1 MKPQGLLLVL
11 SGPSGA
17 GKGTIC
23 QMLREKLPDL
33 AYSVSVTTRQARNGE
48 VDGVNYFFKS
58 VEEVKQMI
66 AEGELLEYAEVYGN
80 YYGTPRSYVMELLN
94 QGKDVILEKYQ
105 GGLVKADE
113 QAAQAREDLADK
125 KLIIYCARGRI
136 SQDLAEELRDR
147 GYDAFSLKGGYT
159 AWLLEQMK
167 NQQADEVCA
176 QVEKSIRKKFRKNIW
191 CKFTKAINQY
201 ELVKEGD
208 CIAVCISGGKDS
220 MLMAKLFQ
228 ELKLH
233 NKFPFEVKFVVMDPG
248 YSPENRKVI
257 EENARKLKV
266 PVHIFESDIFESVY
280 HIEKSPCYLCA
291 RMRRGY
297 LYNFAKELGCNKIAL
312 GHHYDDVIET
322 ILMGELT
329 SGAAARTMLY
339 AKGATENQA
348 MAYLQPIVIDTHP
361 LNNPWLNYSV
371 YLCNTLIPGVLML
384 LIFMVTVYSIGVEI
398 KDRTAREWLRM
409 SNNSIYIALAGKL
422 LPHTIV
428 FFIMG
433 IFYNVY
439 LYGFL
444 HFPCNSGIFPMIFAT
459 LCLVLA
465 SQCCGIVMIGTLPTL
480 RLGLSF
486 ASLWGVISFSISGF
500 SFPVMAMHPVLQAL
514 SNLFP
519 LRHYFLIYVDQALNG
534 YSMAYSWT
542 NYMALLIFMMLP
554 FFVVHRLKEALVY
567 YKYIP

>member
-1 MKPQGLLLVL
+1 
-11 SGPSGA
+11 
-17 GKGTIC
+17 
-23 QMLREKLPDL
+23 
-33 AYSVSVTTRQARNGE
+33 
-48 VDGVNYFFKS
+48 
-58 VEEVKQMI
+58 
-66 AEGELLEYAEVYGN
+66 
-80 YYGTPRSYVMELLN
+80 
-94 QGKDVILEKYQ
+94 
-105 GGLVKADE
+105 
-113 QAAQAREDLADK
+113 
-125 KLIIYCARGRI
+125 
-136 SQDLAEELRDR
+136 
-147 GYDAFSLKGGYT
+147 
-159 AWLLEQMK
+159 
-167 NQQADEVCA
+167 
-176 QVEKSIRKKFRKNIW
+176 
-191 CKFTKAINQY
+191 
-201 ELVKEGD
+201 
-208 CIAVCISGGKDS
+208 
-220 MLMAKLFQ
+220 
-228 ELKLH
+228 
-233 NKFPFEVKFVVMDPG
+233 
-248 YSPENRKVI
+248 
-257 EENARKLKV
+257 
-266 PVHIFESDIFESVY
+266 
-280 HIEKSPCYLCA
+280 
-291 RMRRGY
+291 
-297 LYNFAKELGCNKIAL
+297 
-312 GHHYDDVIET
+312 
-322 ILMGELT
+322 
-329 SGAAARTMLY
+329 
-339 AKGATENQA
+339 

-422 LPHTIV
+422 LPHTVV
-428 FFIMG
+428 FFTMG